1 MEPASNESRLTWS
14 APQRRVL
21 LVLLSVMC
29 VALVLRYAF
38 NSAYVSDPQPERP
51 ARFDELVDRIDP
63 NTADWQMLAA
73 LPGIGE
79 KRAKDIVAYRER
91 VQKGDPRRVV
101 FDAEGDLLFVK
112 GIGPALVSGI
122 RPYLL
127 FPATAPATADR
138 SATAP
143 GL

>member
-14 APQRRVL
+14 ASQRRVL
-21 LVLLSVMC
+21 LVGLSVLC
-29 VALVLRYAF
+29 VVLVLRYAF
-38 NSAYVSDPQPERP
+38 NMAYVSDPQPERP
-51 ARFDELVDRIDP
+51 ARFDDLVDKIHP
-63 NTADWQMLAA
+63 NTADWQTLAA

-79 KRAKDIVAYRER
+79 KRAKDVVAYRER
-91 VQKGDPRRVV
+91 VRKGDPSRVV

-122 RPYLL
+122 KPYLL
-127 FPATAPATADR
+127 FPATAPATTDR